1 MPNKQIYSYIME
13 RKSHIPRDVNSVRVV
28 LEQHA

>member
-1 MPNKQIYSYIME
+1 ME
-13 RKSHIPRDVNSVRVV
+13 RKSHIPRDVNSVRFV